1 MTLSNITMKT
11 YISLFDKKATE
22 ANNKK
27 EAAKKLGV
35 AAYKVLISDVHISML
50 RDYTIL

>member
-1 MTLSNITMKT
+1 MKT

-27 EAAKKLGV
+27 EASKNLGV
-35 AAYKVLISDVHISML
+35 PEYKVIISDVHISML
-50 RDYTIL
+50 KDYSVV